1 MNVPYPKKV
10 LIVEDS
16 KLNAQI
22 TADILAKY
30 GYETEIVTSGEE
42 AVEKALNNIK
52 SPDLILM
59 DIELKGAID
68 GIDAARIIQQHKDIP
83 ILFLTAN
90 ASKEI
95 MEKIKSVSAYGYVLK
110 GVDEYVLISQIE
122 MAFKLYEAKMQLKK
136 REELFRNMFENHD
149 IAMILIDPQAGR
161 IIDANKAAC
170 NFYGYSRETMLQMD
184 IEAVIGVSTTIDGG
198 QKCSEA
204 LKKGCNPCICFQRL
218 ANGEEKLVEI
228 YSSPVDY
235 QGKTLMHLI
244 VFDITEQWKAKRE
257 LEFYKNLF
265 EDSLNEIYIFY
276 PQTLKFIAVNRGA
289 RENLG
294 YTGEELK
301 EMTPVDLKPEFT
313 LQSFKELL
321 EPLLKGEQKQLIFD
335 AMHRRKDGSLYPV
348 EIHLEL
354 VEFDK
359 EKVFVALVI
368 DITERREMEKELKER
383 NEILSTI
390 MEYAGDAI
398 IMIDDNGKVTF
409 WNPAAERIL
418 GYSKEEIIGKD
429 LHMFM
434 IQDMRLYEAYREAF
448 KKFRLTGKGSVVGKT
463 VEMKTRHKNGHEID
477 VELSLSAVRIKDSWH
492 AIGIIRD
499 ISERKRFE
507 ELLYRQSITDPLTNI
522 YNRRFFMQMLEQE
535 IERVKRNKKLF
546 SLIMFDLDHFK
557 NVNDRF
563 GHAAGDMVL
572 KSVADTV
579 KGRIRKTDYFARWG
593 GEEFIILLPETS
605 LNNAAE
611 LAEELR
617 KKISETELDGIGK
630 VTASFGVTEYRNTD
644 TVDTVLLRVDGAL
657 YEAKGSGRNCV
668 KIA

>member
-1 MNVPYPKKV
+1 MEITFRNKI

-16 KLNAQI
+16 KLNAQV
-22 TADILAKY
+22 TADILNKY

-42 AVEKALNNIK
+42 AVEKVLNNSKIP
-52 SPDLILM
+52 SLILM

-68 GIDAARIIQQHKDIP
+68 GIDAAKIILQHKDIP
-83 ILFLTAN
+83 VLFLTAN
-90 ASKEI
+90 ASREI
-95 MEKIKSVSAYGYVLK
+95 VEKIKSVSAYGYVLK

-122 MAFKLYEAKMQLKK
+122 MAFKLFETKIQLKK

-149 IAMILIDPQAGR
+149 VAMILIDIQTGH

-170 NFYGYSRETMLQMD
+170 HFYGYSKETMMQIEIED
-184 IEAVIGVSTTIDGG
+184 IIGISTIDGA
-198 QKCSEA
+198 QRCSEA
-204 LKKGCNPCICFQRL
+204 LKKGCNPCICLQQLVSGEKRL
-218 ANGEEKLVEI
+218 AEI

-244 VFDITEQWKAKRE
+244 IFDITEQWKAKRE

-265 EDSLNEIYIFY
+265 EDSLNEIYVFH
-276 PQTLKFIAVNRGA
+276 PETLKFIAVNRGA
-289 RENLG
+289 KGNLG
-294 YTGEELK
+294 YTEEELE

-321 EPLLKGEQKQLIFD
+321 EPLLKGEQKQIIFD
-335 AMHRRKDGSLYPV
+335 TMHRRKDGSLYPV
-348 EIHLEL
+348 EIHLEPI
-354 VEFDK
+354 EFDK
-359 EKVFVALVI
+359 EKVYVAFVI
-368 DITERREMEKELKER
+368 DITERQKIERELKER
-383 NEILSTI
+383 NEVLSTI
-390 MEYAGDAI
+390 MESAGDAI
-398 IMIDDNGKVTF
+398 IMLDDSGKVTF

-448 KKFRLTGKGSVVGKT
+448 KKFRSTGRGSVVGKT
-463 VEMKTRHKNGHEID
+463 VEMKTRHKNGYEID
-477 VELSLSAVRIKDSWH
+477 VELSLSAVRIKDGWY

-535 IERVKRNKKLF
+535 IERVKRNKKFF

-563 GHAAGDMVL
+563 GHAAGDTVL

-605 LNNAAE
+605 LNNAVE

-617 KKISETELDGIGK
+617 EQISTIELQGIDR
-630 VTASFGVTEYRNTD
+630 VTASFGVTEYRDTD
-644 TVDTVLLRVDGAL
+644 TIDTVLIRVDNML
-657 YEAKGSGRNCV
+657 YEAKSAGRNCV
-668 KIA
+668 KSE

>member
-1 MNVPYPKKV
+1 MHPKKV

-16 KLNAQI
+16 KLNARI
-22 TADILAKY
+22 TADIMNKY
-30 GYETEIVTSGEE
+30 GYETDIVTSGEE

-59 DIELKGAID
+59 DIELEGAID
-68 GIDAARIIQQHKDIP
+68 GIDAARVIQQHKDIP
-83 ILFLTAN
+83 VLFLTAN
-90 ASKEI
+90 TSKEI

-122 MAFKLYEAKMQLKK
+122 MAFKLYEAKIQIKK
-136 REELFRNMFENHD
+136 REELFHSMFESHD
-149 IAMILIDPQAGR
+149 VVMLLIEPESGR

-170 NFYGYSRETMLQMD
+170 HFYGYSKETMLQMD
-184 IEAVIGVSTTIDGG
+184 IEAFVGVSTIDGG

-204 LKKGCNPCICFQRL
+204 LKEGCNHCICFQRI
-218 ANGEEKLVEI
+218 ANGEERLVEI

-235 QGKTLMHLI
+235 RGKTLMHMI

-265 EDSLNEIYIFY
+265 EDSLNEIYIFH

-294 YTGEELK
+294 YTEEELK

-321 EPLLKGEQKQLIFD
+321 VPLLKGEQKQIVFD
-335 AMHRRKDGSLYPV
+335 TMHRRKDGSLYPV

-368 DITERREMEKELKER
+368 DLTERKRMEEELKEK
-383 NEILSTI
+383 NEILSTV
-390 MEYAGDAI
+390 MKYAGDAI
-398 IMIDDNGKVTF
+398 VMIDDKGKVTF

-418 GYSKEEIIGKD
+418 GYSREEIIGKE
-429 LHMFM
+429 LHALA
-434 IQDMRLYEAYREAF
+434 IQDKRLYEAYREAF

-463 VEMKTRHKNGHEID
+463 VEMKTKHKNGHEID
-477 VELSLSAVRIKDSWH
+477 LELSVSAVRIKDSWH
-492 AIGIIRD
+492 AIAIIRD
-499 ISERKRFE
+499 VSERKRLE

-535 IERVKRNKKLF
+535 IERVQRNKKPF

-557 NVNDRF
+557 NINDRF
-563 GHAAGDMVL
+563 RHAAGDMVL

-579 KGRIRKTDYFARWG
+579 RRRIRKTDCFARWG

-605 LNNAAE
+605 LNNAVD

-617 KKISETELDGIGK
+617 KRISAMELEGVDKI
-630 VTASFGVTEYRNTD
+630 TASFGVTEYKETD
-644 TVDTVLLRVDGAL
+644 TIDIVLLRVDGML
-657 YEAKGSGRNCV
+657 YEAKGAGRNCV
-668 KIA
+668 KSE

>member
-1 MNVPYPKKV
+1 MMNAFYLKKV

-16 KLNAQI
+16 RLNAQI
-22 TADILAKY
+22 TADILTRH

-95 MEKIKSVSAYGYVLK
+95 MEKIKSVSAYGYVPK

-122 MAFKLYEAKMQLKK
+122 MAFKLYEAKMKLTQN
-136 REELFRNMFENHD
+136 EALFRNMFENHD
-149 IAMILIDPQAGR
+149 VAMILIDPQA
-161 IIDANKAAC
+161 
-170 NFYGYSRETMLQMD
+170 
-184 IEAVIGVSTTIDGG
+184 G

-204 LKKGCNPCICFQRL
+204 LKKGCNPCLCFQRL
-218 ANGEEKLVEI
+218 ANGEERLVEV
-228 YSSPVDY
+228 YSSPIDY
-235 QGKTLMHLI
+235 QGITLMHLI
-244 VFDITEQWKAKRE
+244 IFDITEQWKAKRE

-265 EDSLNEIYIFY
+265 EDSLNEIYIFH

-294 YTGEELK
+294 YSQEELK
-301 EMTPVDLKPEFT
+301 EKTLLDLTPDFT

-321 EPLLKGEQKQLIFD
+321 EPLLRGQQKQLIFD
-335 AMHRRKDGSLYPV
+335 TMHRRKDGSLYPA

-354 VEFDK
+354 MEFDK
-359 EKVFVALVI
+359 EKVYTALVI
-368 DITERREMEKELKER
+368 DITERRKIEKELKER

-390 MEYAGDAI
+390 MESAGDAI
-398 IMIDDNGKVTF
+398 IMLDDKGKVTF

-418 GYSKEEIIGKD
+418 GYSEEEIIGKD

-448 KKFRLTGKGSVVGKT
+448 KRFRSTGKGSVVGKT
-463 VEMKTRHKNGHEID
+463 VEMKTRHKNGYEID
-477 VELSLSAVRIKDSWH
+477 VELSLSAVKIKDAWH

-535 IERVKRNKKLF
+535 IERTKRNKKPF
-546 SLIMFDLDHFK
+546 SLVMFDLDHFK
-557 NVNDRF
+557 NINDRF
-563 GHAAGDMVL
+563 GHAAGDIVL
-572 KSVADTV
+572 RSVADTV

-605 LNNAAE
+605 LDDAVA

-617 KKISETELDGIGK
+617 KQISMMELEGIDKI
-630 VTASFGVTEYRNTD
+630 TASFGVTEYSDTD
-644 TVDTVLLRVDGAL
+644 TIDTVLIRVDNML
-657 YEAKGSGRNCV
+657 YEAKGEGRNCV
-668 KIA
+668 KSE

>member
-1 MNVPYPKKV
+1 MNAFYLKKV

-16 KLNAQI
+16 RLNAQI
-22 TADILAKY
+22 TADILTRH

-95 MEKIKSVSAYGYVLK
+95 MEKIKSVSAYGYVPK

-122 MAFKLYEAKMQLKK
+122 MAFKLYEAKMKLTQN
-136 REELFRNMFENHD
+136 EALFRNMFENHD
-149 IAMILIDPQAGR
+149 VAMILIDPQA
-161 IIDANKAAC
+161 
-170 NFYGYSRETMLQMD
+170 
-184 IEAVIGVSTTIDGG
+184 G

-204 LKKGCNPCICFQRL
+204 LKKGCNPCLCFQRL
-218 ANGEEKLVEI
+218 ANGEERLVEV
-228 YSSPVDY
+228 YSSPIDY
-235 QGKTLMHLI
+235 QGITLMHLI
-244 VFDITEQWKAKRE
+244 IFDITEQWKAKRE

-265 EDSLNEIYIFY
+265 EDSLNEIYIFH

-294 YTGEELK
+294 YSQEELK
-301 EMTPVDLKPEFT
+301 EKTLLDLTPDFT

-321 EPLLKGEQKQLIFD
+321 EPLLRGQQKQLIFD
-335 AMHRRKDGSLYPV
+335 TMHRRKDGSLYPA

-354 VEFDK
+354 MEFDK
-359 EKVFVALVI
+359 EKVYTALVI
-368 DITERREMEKELKER
+368 DITERRKIEKELKER

-390 MEYAGDAI
+390 MESAGDAI
-398 IMIDDNGKVTF
+398 IMLDDKGKVTF

-418 GYSKEEIIGKD
+418 GYSEEEIIGKD

-448 KKFRLTGKGSVVGKT
+448 KRFRSTGKGSVVGKT
-463 VEMKTRHKNGHEID
+463 VEMKTRHKNGYEID
-477 VELSLSAVRIKDSWH
+477 VELSLSAVKIKDAWH

-535 IERVKRNKKLF
+535 IERTKRNKKPF
-546 SLIMFDLDHFK
+546 SLVMFDLDHFK
-557 NVNDRF
+557 NINDRF
-563 GHAAGDMVL
+563 GHAAGDIVL
-572 KSVADTV
+572 RSVADTV

-605 LNNAAE
+605 LDDAVA

-617 KKISETELDGIGK
+617 KQISMMELEGIDKI
-630 VTASFGVTEYRNTD
+630 TASFGVTEYSDTD
-644 TVDTVLLRVDGAL
+644 TIDTVLIRVDNML
-657 YEAKGSGRNCV
+657 YEAKGEGRNCV
-668 KIA
+668 KSE